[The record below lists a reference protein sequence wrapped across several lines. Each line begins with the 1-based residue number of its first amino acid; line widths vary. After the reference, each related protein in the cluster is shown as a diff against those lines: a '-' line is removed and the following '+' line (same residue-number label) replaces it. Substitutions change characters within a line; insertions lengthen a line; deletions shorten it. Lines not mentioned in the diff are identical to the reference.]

1 MVCVTTNANHPFE
14 SGHGRAEWYPATDIY
29 VLQYECTTSR
39 WAEHTPHCQHTD
51 THRTHPHTYT
61 VHTHTHAHMESMAL
75 WAHGHNDTGTAG
87 HIDTYTYTCTHIHLH
102 THTPTHTHTYKHIT
116 HITLPYLCIPTAKPK
131 GSTLSSKVRWHSG
144 GKHSELVS
152 FAKSTGTTGR
162 SGYYWY
168 YWWLVAVC
176 ILFAEPKGPVLSSKV
191 GWHSGKHAELVSF
204 TKSTGTTGRSGY
216 YWYYWWLVA
225 VCILFAEPKG
235 PVLSSK
241 VGWHSGKHA
250 ELVSFTKSKIKVKRV
265 VKRAFQLQNPK
276 APHCSPRWFSRICI
290 CICIQI

>member
-168 YWWLVAVC
+168 YWWL
-176 ILFAEPKGPVLSSKV
+176 
-191 GWHSGKHAELVSF
+191 
-204 TKSTGTTGRSGY
+204 Y
-216 YWYYWWLVA
+216 
-225 VCILFAEPKG
+225 
-235 PVLSSK
+235 
-241 VGWHSGKHA
+241 
-250 ELVSFTKSKIKVKRV
+250 
-265 VKRAFQLQNPK
+265 AFYLRNPK
-276 APHCSPRWFSRICI
+276 APYCHQRWVDTPVNMLSLFPSPSLRLKLSVLSNAHSNCKTQRPRIVVHDGSAGYVFAYVFKYNQTSKFHYPQQLFSLYSSPTNCSQSTPEAA
-290 CICIQI
+290 

>member
-168 YWWLVAVC
+168 YWW
-176 ILFAEPKGPVLSSKV
+176 P
-191 GWHSGKHAELVSF
+191 
-204 TKSTGTTGRSGY
+204 
-216 YWYYWWLVA
+216 VA

-265 VKRAFQLQNPK
+265 VKRAFQLRNPK

>member
-87 HIDTYTYTCTHIHLH
+87 HIDTYTCTCTHIHPH
-102 THTPTHTHTYKHIT
+102 THTPTHTYTYK

-144 GKHSELVS
+144 GKHADLCRDLRQKSGIKFKRVVKHT
-152 FAKSTGTTGR
+152 FPNAK
-162 SGYYWY
+162 
-168 YWWLVAVC
+168 
-176 ILFAEPKGPVLSSKV
+176 PKGPVLSSKV
-191 GWHSGKHAELVSF
+191 RWHSGKHADLVSF
-204 TKSTGTTGRSGY
+204 T
-216 YWYYWWLVA
+216 
-225 VCILFAEPKG
+225 I
-235 PVLSSK
+235 
-241 VGWHSGKHA
+241 
-250 ELVSFTKSKIKVKRV
+250 
-265 VKRAFQLQNPK
+265 
-276 APHCSPRWFSRICI
+276 
-290 CICIQI
+290 